1 MQIDPGS
8 EVCLKQNDPGSVIAV
23 IVYSP
28 SEIALSER
36 INQFFV
42 FLNSKKY
49 NNS

>member
-8 EVCLKQNDPGSVIAV
+8 VISV

-28 SEIALSER
+28 SEIAHSEG

-42 FLNSKKY
+42 FLNSKRIQ
-49 NNS
+49 